1 MSKLGKIATSRKWK
15 YAIGEIILIVIGILI
30 AVQLNNW
37 NEQLKEKTT
46 EKLLLKGLKSDLEK
60 NYKMYEKRNSG
71 NKKTTDNIINYISDI
86 EKIKDTTQIEKY
98 IMPPA
103 PLYSEFD
110 PVRSTFKQ
118 MENTGQIYNLS
129 KDSIKDAIIEY
140 YSLMGESQRLLRV
153 QQNFVQDQYN
163 HKDLAMMRENHF
175 NLFNGRKIND
185 KNLQWLNDVE
195 SDQFIAYKS
204 MVYMI
209 QGIIAF
215 ENYQMDLLKKECT
228 KVLEMLEKY

>member
-118 MENTGQIYNLS
+118 MENTGQFITFLKILS
-129 KDSIKDAIIEY
+129 K
-140 YSLMGESQRLLRV
+140 MLLSNITV
-153 QQNFVQDQYN
+153 
-163 HKDLAMMRENHF
+163 
-175 NLFNGRKIND
+175 
-185 KNLQWLNDVE
+185 
-195 SDQFIAYKS
+195 
-204 MVYMI
+204 
-209 QGIIAF
+209 
-215 ENYQMDLLKKECT
+215 
-228 KVLEMLEKY
+228 